1 MINCDNALSDFIH
14 LLFEIRR
21 TDIAF
26 CPAVQADFTQV
37 TFFGLVSLD
46 NLIYVCLSIDI
57 KSVFNRGFVVSL

>member
-1 MINCDNALSDFIH
+1 MRFIAICDKPLSDFIH

-37 TFFGLVSLD
+37 TFFGQVSLD
-46 NLIYVCLSIDI
+46 N
-57 KSVFNRGFVVSL
+57 